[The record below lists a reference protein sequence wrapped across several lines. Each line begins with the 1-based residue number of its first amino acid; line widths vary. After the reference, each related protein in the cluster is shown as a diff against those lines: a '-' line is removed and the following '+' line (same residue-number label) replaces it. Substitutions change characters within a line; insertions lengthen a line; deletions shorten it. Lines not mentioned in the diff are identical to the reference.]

1 MDVGGVGADDQN
13 CVVGVST
20 ELKGLPN
27 DGLLPFLPRLTLEWL
42 TSFPERSWLKREGTL
57 AFVDISGFTAMS
69 ERLSSLGRAG
79 AEEVTDVMNATFA
92 RLLAEAYS
100 FGGGLLKFGGDAL
113 LLFFDGPDHALR
125 AAAASAALRDALEEI
140 AHPAT
145 SAGEVELRMHVGVHT
160 GDFLFF
166 LVGDSHRELLV
177 TGPGASR
184 TVEMEATSEAGDIL
198 LSPAT
203 AAFIPADCLGEAKG
217 DGVLLAGRPPVTGS
231 VQPIGEAGDVDLEQA
246 IPAPLRAQLHQVGR
260 LEGEHRNAA
269 IGFIRFAGVDDLLE
283 ERGAAGVAE
292 ALDEIVRTIQSA
304 ADEHL
309 VTFLESDIDRNGGR
323 IVLVA
328 GAPQTAGDD
337 EARLLRTLR
346 AVLDAPRPLPLHI
359 GANRGRVFTGQVGAE
374 FRRTYTVLGD
384 TAALAARLMARAGDD
399 QLLAADAIY
408 DRATGHFHAT
418 ALEPFQVKGKT
429 EPVQAYAI
437 DAFADSPAQGPARPR
452 LPFVDRERERAVL
465 NAAVAPVRL
474 GFGSLVELVGEPGL
488 GKSRLTEELRSYC
501 EDMPMLTASCVEY
514 ESTTPYHPFR
524 PLLRSV
530 LGVELNGDPASNRER
545 LAGRLAELDP
555 DLEPWSPLLAAPLD
569 VDMESTP
576 EVDELEP
583 SFRRARLHG
592 VLSSVLGKLLDRPT
606 FILFEDVHWMDE
618 ASTELLRF
626 LAGQLSTRPW
636 LACAT
641 RRPGAGGF
649 SAAEGVPPVPALT
662 LRLEPLPVDDARTL
676 VKAAAGGE
684 LGDDDVT
691 ALLERG
697 AGNPLFLQELAAAGA
712 SDSEELPETVE
723 ALLATR
729 IDGLAPSDRT
739 LLRWASVLGP
749 SFHSSEVRAVLAV
762 DESAST
768 DDEAW
773 DRLAEFVERDP
784 LVAGGFR
791 FRHAL
796 IRDAAYEGLSFRR
809 RRELHGRVADVLEER
824 NAADPYDVAELL
836 SLHFS
841 LAGRLPETWRYS
853 CEAGR
858 RARAKWANRDAVELY
873 LRALDAAKE
882 MPELG
887 AIEVAGIWMA
897 VADCLRLLSDFDLAA
912 DALESARGL
921 VRAGSP
927 VDVHLMAKEGQLRE
941 SAGQYAEAID
951 WYEKG
956 LVAADALEDPAVRLR
971 ERLEL
976 NVGYAQTLFRQG
988 KFQECIERCQVVVE
1002 DGLPIGD
1009 AKSLAPTYLMLHVV
1023 HTFLGTPER
1032 EAYRGLSLPLYEEL
1046 GDLSGQASTLN
1057 NLGIEA
1063 YYAGDWTKARDLYEQ
1078 SRKLRERI
1086 GDVVSVAMTTNNI
1099 GEILSDQGQL
1109 DEARAL
1115 FEEVIT
1121 SSEQVGQ
1128 RLLATL
1134 ARSNVGYVEA
1144 RAGNLDEAATLLAEA
1159 AESFTEL
1166 EATSFALETRV
1177 RQAEV
1182 AALAGNS
1189 PDALRLA
1196 DEVLADA
1203 GDAAEMMALQSSAHR
1218 IRGAA
1223 LALQGDRDAAG
1234 SALDTS
1240 ISIAREGNA
1249 TLQLALALDL
1259 LGRVDGDRDAASEA
1273 AELLTKL
1280 GVASV
1285 ARPI

>member
-1 MDVGGVGADDQN
+1 VDVPTDLR
-13 CVVGVST
+13 S
-20 ELKGLPN
+20 LPN
-27 DGLLPFLPRLTLEWL
+27 DGLLPFLPRLTVEWL
-42 TSFPERSWLKREGTL
+42 TSFPERRWLKREGTL

-92 RLLAEAYS
+92 RLLAEAYA

-113 LLFFDGPDHALR
+113 LLFFDGPDHPLR
-125 AAAASAALRDALEEI
+125 AAAASVALRDALAEI
-140 AHPAT
+140 ARPVT
-145 SAGEVELRMHVGVHT
+145 SAGEVELRMHVGIHS

-166 LVGDSHRELLV
+166 LVGNSHRELLV

-198 LSPAT
+198 LSPET
-203 AAFIPADCLGEAKG
+203 AAFLPQDCLGDTKG
-217 DGVLLAGRPPVTGS
+217 EGILLVSRPPVS
-231 VQPIGEAGDVDLEQA
+231 GEVEPVPDPGGADLEQA
-246 IPAPLRAQLHQVGR
+246 IPPPLRAQLHQVGR

-269 IGFIRFAGVDDLLE
+269 IGFIRFTGIDELLS
-283 ERGAAGVAE
+283 ERGPEGVAE
-292 ALDEIVRTIQSA
+292 TLAQVVRTIQDH
-304 ADEHL
+304 ADDHQ
-309 VTFLESDIDRNGGR
+309 VTFLESDVDRNGGR

-337 EARLLRTLR
+337 DARLLRTLR
-346 AVLDAPRPLPLHI
+346 AVLDTPRPLALQI

-384 TAALAARLMARAGDD
+384 TAALAARLMARAADD
-399 QLLAADAIY
+399 QLLAAEAIF
-408 DRATGHFHAT
+408 DRASGHFEAT
-418 ALEPFQVKGKT
+418 ALDPFLVKGKA

-437 DAFADSPAQGPARPR
+437 ESFAASPARGPARLR

-474 GFGSLVELVGEPGL
+474 GFGSFVELVGDPGL

-501 EDMPMLTASCVEY
+501 EDMPMLTTACEQY

-524 PLLRSV
+524 PLLRAI
-530 LGVELNGDPASNRER
+530 LGVDLNGDPATNRAR
-545 LAGRLAELDP
+545 LSGRLAELDP
-555 DLEPWSPLLAAPLD
+555 ELEPWSPLLAAPLD

-592 VLSSVLGKLLDRPT
+592 VVSSVLARLLDEPT
-606 FILFEDVHWMDE
+606 FLLFEDVHWMDE
-618 ASTELLRF
+618 ASSELLRF

-641 RRPGAGGF
+641 RRPGGGGF

-662 LRLEPLPVDDARTL
+662 LRLEPLPVADARTL
-676 VKAAAGGE
+676 VEAAAGAE
-684 LGDDDVT
+684 LADEDVA

-697 AGNPLFLQELAAAGA
+697 AGNPLFLQELAAAGPSE
-712 SDSEELPETVE
+712 SDELPETVE

-729 IDGLAPSDRT
+729 IDGLAPGDRT

-749 SFHSSEVRAVLAV
+749 SFHSTDVRAVLAV

-784 LVAGGFR
+784 LIAGGFR

-841 LAGRLPETWRYS
+841 LAGRFRETWRYS

-873 LRALDAAKE
+873 GRALEAAKE
-882 MPELG
+882 IDDLDL
-887 AIEVAGIWMA
+887 IEVAGVWMA
-897 VADCLRLLSDFDLAA
+897 VADCFRLLSEFDLAA
-912 DALESARGL
+912 HALESARAL
-921 VRAGSP
+921 VQAGSP
-927 VDVHLMAKEGQLRE
+927 VDISLMAKEGQLRE
-941 SAGQYAEAID
+941 SAGQYAEAAE
-951 WYEKG
+951 WYERG
-956 LVAADALEDPAVRLR
+956 LRSANELTDPQSRLQH
-971 ERLEL
+971 RLEL

-988 KFQECIERCQVVVE
+988 KFQECIERCQAVVE
-1002 DGLPIGD
+1002 DGVPIGD
-1009 AKSLAPTYLMLHVV
+1009 AKSLAPTYLLLHIV
-1023 HTFLGTPER
+1023 HTFLGSPER

-1057 NLGIEA
+1057 NLGIDA
-1063 YYAGDWTKARDLYEQ
+1063 YYAGDWSKARDLYEQ
-1078 SRKLRERI
+1078 SRRLRERI
-1086 GDVVSVAMTTNNI
+1086 GDVVSVAMATNNI
-1099 GEILSDQGQL
+1099 GEILSDQGSL
-1109 DEARAL
+1109 DETRTL
-1115 FEEVIT
+1115 FEEVIA

-1144 RAGNLDEAATLLAEA
+1144 RAGKTEEAAKLLAEA
-1159 AESFTEL
+1159 VDAFTEL

-1182 AALAGNS
+1182 AALAGNA

-1223 LALQGDRDAAG
+1223 LALSGDSDAAG
-1234 SALDTS
+1234 AALDKS
-1240 ISIAREGNA
+1240 VSIAREGNA

-1273 AELLTKL
+1273 AELLAKL

>member
-1 MDVGGVGADDQN
+1 
-13 CVVGVST
+13 VST
-20 ELKGLPN
+20 GLKGLPN

-42 TSFPERSWLKREGTL
+42 TGFPERRWLKREGTL

-69 ERLSSLGRAG
+69 EKLSSLGRAG

-92 RLLAEAYS
+92 RLLAEAYA

-125 AAAASAALRDALEEI
+125 ASAASVALREALAEI
-140 AHPAT
+140 ARPET
-145 SAGEVELRMHVGVHT
+145 SAGAVELRMHVGVHT

-166 LVGDSHRELLV
+166 LVGGSHRELLV

-198 LSPAT
+198 LSPET
-203 AAFIPADCLGEAKG
+203 AAFIPPDCLGDAKG
-217 DGVLLAGRPPVTGS
+217 DGVLLVSRPPATGE
-231 VQPIGEAGDVDLEQA
+231 VEPVGDPGDVDLEQA
-246 IPAPLRAQLHQVGR
+246 IPVPLRAQLDQVGR

-269 IGFIRFAGVDDLLE
+269 IGFVRFAGVDDLLE
-283 ERGAAGVAE
+283 ERGAAGVAD

-304 ADEHL
+304 AEEHL

-323 IVLVA
+323 IILVA

-346 AVLDAPRPLPLHI
+346 AVLDAPHPLPLQI

-408 DRATGHFHAT
+408 DRASGHFQAT
-418 ALEPFQVKGKT
+418 PLEPFQVKGKA
-429 EPVQAYAI
+429 EAVQAYAI
-437 DAFADSPAQGPARPR
+437 EAFADSPVQGPARPR

-501 EDMPMLTASCVEY
+501 EDMPMLTTSCVQY
-514 ESTTPYHPFR
+514 ESTTPYHAFR
-524 PLLRSV
+524 PLLRSI
-530 LGVELNGDPASNRER
+530 LGVELNGDPASNRDR
-545 LAGRLAELDP
+545 LTGRLVELDP
-555 DLEPWSPLLAAPLD
+555 ELAPWSPLLAAALD
-569 VDMESTP
+569 VDMTSTP

-592 VLSSVLGKLLDRPT
+592 VVSAVLAKLLDHPT

-618 ASTELLRF
+618 ASSELLRF
-626 LAGQLSTRPW
+626 LATQLSTRPW

-649 SAAEGVPPVPALT
+649 SATEGVPPVPALT

-676 VKAAAGGE
+676 VKAAAGE
-684 LGDDDVT
+684 LTDDDVT

-697 AGNPLFLQELAAAGA
+697 AGNPLFLQELAVAGA
-712 SDSEELPETVE
+712 SDSDELPETVE

-729 IDGLAPSDRT
+729 IDGLAPGDRT
-739 LLRWASVLGP
+739 LLRWASVLGS
-749 SFHSSEVRAVLAV
+749 SFHSSDVRAVLAV
-762 DESAST
+762 DASAST

-853 CEAGR
+853 GEAGR
-858 RARAKWANRDAVELY
+858 RAQAKWANRDAVELY
-873 LRALDAAKE
+873 RRALDAAKE
-882 MPELG
+882 MPELDP
-887 AIEVAGIWMA
+887 IDVAGVWIA
-897 VADCLRLLSDFDLAA
+897 VADCLRLLSEFEPAA
-912 DALESARGL
+912 EALEAARSL
-921 VRAGSP
+921 VPAGSP

-941 SAGQYAEAID
+941 SAGQYGEAIE

-956 LVAADALEDPAVRLR
+956 LVAAAAFDDAEARLR

-988 KFQECIERCQVVVE
+988 KFQECIERCQAVVE
-1002 DGLPIGD
+1002 DGVPIGD
-1009 AKSLAPTYLMLHVV
+1009 AKSLAPTYLLLHIV
-1023 HTFLGTPER
+1023 HTFLGAPER

-1078 SRKLRERI
+1078 SRRLRERI

-1099 GEILSDQGQL
+1099 GEILSDQGEL
-1109 DEARAL
+1109 DEARTL
-1115 FEEVIT
+1115 FEEVIA

-1128 RLLATL
+1128 KLLATL

-1144 RAGNLDEAATLLAEA
+1144 RAGNTDEAAALLAEA
-1159 AESFTEL
+1159 VESFTEL

-1182 AALAGNS
+1182 AALTGNA
-1189 PDALRLA
+1189 PEALQLA
-1196 DEVLADA
+1196 DAVLADA

-1218 IRGAA
+1218 IRAAA
-1223 LALQGDRDAAG
+1223 LALGGDRDGAG
-1234 SALDTS
+1234 SELDKS

-1249 TLQLALALDL
+1249 SLQLALALDL
-1259 LGRVDGDRDAASEA
+1259 LGRVDDDRDAAAEA
-1273 AELLTKL
+1273 AELLAKL
-1280 GVASV
+1280 GITSV

>member
-1 MDVGGVGADDQN
+1 
-13 CVVGVST
+13 VST

-27 DGLLPFLPRLTLEWL
+27 EGLLPFLPRLTLEWL
-42 TSFPERSWLKREGTL
+42 TSYPERRWLKRDGTL

-69 ERLSSLGRAG
+69 ERLSALGRAG

-92 RLLAEAYS
+92 RLLAEAYA

-125 AAAASAALRDALEEI
+125 ASAAAVALRDALAQI

-145 SAGEVELRMHVGVHT
+145 SAGEVELRMHVGVHS

-198 LSPAT
+198 LSPET
-203 AAFIPADCLGEAKG
+203 AAAVPPQCLGDTKG
-217 DGVLLAGRPPVTGS
+217 DGVLLVSRPPVSGE
-231 VQPIGEAGDVDLEQA
+231 VEAIGDPGDVDLEQA
-246 IPAPLRAQLHQVGR
+246 IPAPLRAQLLQVGR

-269 IGFIRFAGVDDLLE
+269 IGFIRFAGVDELLA
-283 ERGAAGVAE
+283 ERGPDGVAE
-292 ALDEIVRTIQSA
+292 ALDHTVRTIQAA
-304 ADEHL
+304 ADNHQ
-309 VTFLESDIDRNGGR
+309 VTFLESDVDRNGGR

-384 TAALAARLMARAGDD
+384 TAALAARLMARAADD
-399 QLLAADAIY
+399 QLLAAEAIY
-408 DRATGHFHAT
+408 ERASGHFQAT
-418 ALEPFQVKGKT
+418 ALEPFAVKGKA
-429 EPVQAYAI
+429 EPVQAYEVE
-437 DAFADSPAQGPARPR
+437 AFADSPAQGPARPR

-474 GFGSLVELVGEPGL
+474 GFGSLVELIGEPGL

-501 EDMPMLTASCVEY
+501 EDMPMLTASCEQY

-524 PLLRSV
+524 PVLRSI
-530 LGVELNGDPASNRER
+530 LDVELNGDPATNRER

-555 DLEPWSPLLAAPLD
+555 ELEPWSPLLAAPLD
-569 VDMESTP
+569 VDVESTP

-592 VLSSVLGKLLDRPT
+592 VVSSVLGKVLDRPT
-606 FILFEDVHWMDE
+606 FLLFEDVHWMDE
-618 ASTELLRF
+618 ASSELLRF
-626 LAGQLSTRPW
+626 LAGQLSTHPW

-641 RRPGAGGF
+641 RRPGGGGF

-662 LRLEPLPVDDARTL
+662 LRLEPLPAADARTL
-676 VKAAAGGE
+676 VQAAAGTD
-684 LGDDDVT
+684 LDDADVA

-712 SDSEELPETVE
+712 GDSEELPETVE

-729 IDGLAPSDRT
+729 IDGLAPGDRT

-749 SFHSSEVRAVLAV
+749 SFHSSDVREVLAV

-784 LVAGGFR
+784 LVPGGFR

-873 LRALDAAKE
+873 RRALDAAEE
-882 MPELG
+882 MPDLDP
-887 AIEVAGIWMA
+887 IEVAGVWMA
-897 VADCLRLLSDFDLAA
+897 VAECLRLLSDFDQAA
-912 DALESARGL
+912 QALESARGL
-921 VRAGSP
+921 VPPGSP
-927 VDVHLMAKEGQLRE
+927 IDVDLMGKEGQLRE
-941 SAGQYAEAID
+941 SAGQYAEAIE
-951 WYEKG
+951 WYERG
-956 LVAADALEDPAVRLR
+956 LAAAEALDEPETRLR
-971 ERLEL
+971 HRLEL

-988 KFQECIERCQVVVE
+988 KFQECIERCEAVIE
-1002 DGLPIGD
+1002 DGVPIGD
-1009 AKSLAPTYLMLHVV
+1009 AKSLAPTYLLLHVV
-1023 HTFLGTPER
+1023 HTFLGTAER

-1063 YYAGDWTKARDLYEQ
+1063 YYAGDWTKARDLYDQ

-1099 GEILSDQGQL
+1099 GEILSDQGSL
-1109 DEARAL
+1109 DEARKL
-1115 FEEVIT
+1115 FEEVIA

-1144 RAGNLDEAATLLAEA
+1144 RAGNLDEAATLLGEA
-1159 AESFTEL
+1159 VKSFTEL

-1182 AALAGNS
+1182 AALAGNPS
-1189 PDALRLA
+1189 DALRLA

-1203 GDAAEMMALQSSAHR
+1203 GDAAEMSALQSSAHR

-1223 LALQGDRDAAG
+1223 LALLGDADAAG
-1234 SALDTS
+1234 SALDKS
-1240 ISIAREGNA
+1240 VSIAREGNA

-1280 GVASV
+1280 GITSV
-1285 ARPI
+1285 ARPV